1 MAAVVN
7 VRIYTQIDLVEVKS
21 MRIFICDA
29 IISVLASDGTTTET
43 PPDMTTVT
51 TGISYETHSCS

>member
-43 PPDMTTVT
+43 PPDETTAT
-51 TGISYETHSCS
+51 TGIS

>member
-1 MAAVVN
+1 MNARKSIMAAVVN

-43 PPDMTTVT
+43 PPDETTAT
-51 TGISYETHSCS
+51 TGIS